1 MKGKLAIQDMAHCAI
16 FTVLIIVGAYIKIPV
31 PAVPFTMQFF
41 FTNLAGILLGSKKGA
56 ISTFTYLLLGIIGV
70 PVFTAGGGP
79 AYVFVPSFGYIIG
92 FVFGAYAAGLIV
104 EKMKKDNVA
113 KYLAAGFTNL
123 FIVYFM
129 GMIYYYIISNYVI
142 DTPIGLWPLFLYCF
156 LLVVP
161 GDITLCILTAL
172 SAKRLR
178 KAFTNGEN

>member
-1 MKGKLAIQDMAHCAI
+1 MKGKLSIQDMAHCAI
-16 FTVLIIVGAYIKIPV
+16 FTVLIIVGAYIKIPI

-56 ISTFTYLLLGIIGV
+56 ISTLTYLLLGIIGV

-79 AYVFVPSFGYIIG
+79 GYVFVPSFGYIIG
-92 FVFGAYAAGLIV
+92 FVFGTYAAGLIT
-104 EKMKKDNVA
+104 EKMKRNDVV
-113 KYLAAGFTNL
+113 KYLIAGFVNL

-129 GMIYYYIISNYVI
+129 GMVYYYIISNYVI
-142 DTPIGLWPLFLYCF
+142 NTPIGLWPLFLYCF

-161 GDITLCILTAL
+161 GDITLCIITAL

-178 KAFTNGEN
+178 KVFANEVN